1 MKIAI
6 DALGIHYVGGGR
18 TATMTLLEG
27 LFELDHK
34 NEYRVFLSQP
44 EPSLQSDA
52 GNVHQVVVPFKNRFL
67 LRAWAQLFLPGITRG
82 FDVVHFSKNLGAFGI
97 STPSVVTMYDMTTLV
112 HPELLPK
119 FDVWYWKT
127 LQKQTLHSA
136 TRVIAISQATA
147 DDLIRFY
154 QLPAE
159 KIRVIYPAIAHH
171 FKPASNQEIQ
181 NVRHKY
187 GLENPYLIHVGR
199 LDRKKNIP
207 FLIESFANF
216 RKQAN
221 QEVNLALVGEV
232 YPKSI
237 DATIQPT
244 LERCQLG
251 EAVRF
256 TGRVPDQDLPAL
268 YSGAVASVLT
278 SLHEGFGLA
287 PIEAMACG
295 TPLIA
300 YSSGAIPEMA
310 GGAAL
315 LIDRLDSIQFSAAMT
330 EIISNP
336 DRRQA
341 LRLAGLSRAVQFNG
355 RQTASQ
361 TLDLFREIYKA

>member
-18 TATMTLLEG
+18 TATMTLLES
-27 LFELDHK
+27 LFELDHQ

-44 EPSLQSDA
+44 EPSLQSSA
-52 GNVHQVVVPFKNRFL
+52 GNVHQVVIPFKNRFL
-67 LRAWAQLFLPGITRG
+67 LRVWAQLFLPSVAHGV
-82 FDVVHFSKNLGAFGI
+82 DVVHFSKNLGAFGI
-97 STPSVVTMYDMTTLV
+97 GAQSVVTMYDMTTLV

-127 LQKQTLHSA
+127 IQKRTLHSA
-136 TRVIAISQATA
+136 ARVIAISQATA

-159 KIRVIYPAIAHH
+159 KIRVIYPAIARH
-171 FKPASNQEIQ
+171 FKPASDQEIQ
-181 NVRHKY
+181 NIRKKY

-207 FLIESFANF
+207 FLIESFAGFQNL
-216 RKQAN
+216 AN
-221 QEVNLALVGEV
+221 QKVDLALVGEV

-268 YSGAVASVLT
+268 YSGALASVLT

-295 TPLIA
+295 TPLVA

-315 LIDRLDSIQFSAAMT
+315 LIDRLDSSQFSAAMV
-330 EIISNP
+330 EVLSNP

-341 LRLAGLSRAVQFNG
+341 LRQAGLARAAQFNG

-361 TLDLFREIYKA
+361 TLDLYREIAKA